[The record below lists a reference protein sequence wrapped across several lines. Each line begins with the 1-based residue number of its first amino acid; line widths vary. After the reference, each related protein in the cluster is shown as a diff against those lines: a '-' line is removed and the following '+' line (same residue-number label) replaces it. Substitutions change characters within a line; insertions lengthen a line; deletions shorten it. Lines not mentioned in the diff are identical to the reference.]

1 MREVEQAFIRNLNE
15 AKRCPGALGEHL
27 PRDEVAVMLHH
38 GKDDFIAFTDVRAA
52 PAICDEIDSLRCVPR
67 EDNLARPLR
76 VD

>member
-1 MREVEQAFIRNLNE
+1 
-15 AKRCPGALGEHL
+15 
-27 PRDEVAVMLHH
+27 MLHH